1 VIWKENASN
10 EYKTRT
16 AWHRVIC
23 WNKLAEWAGSLQKGT
38 YVEEGE
44 LRYREYT
51 PAESNHCIRVAEIYA
66 NSILALDRAAAQ
78 DWPGIES
85 ANPCPAFFFDA
96 FET

>member
-1 VIWKENASN
+1 LEIERCN

-16 AWHRVIC
+16 EWHRVIC

-66 NSILALDRAAAQ
+66 NSILALDRAAAH
-78 DWPGIES
+78 PSSSSAES
-85 ANPCPAFFFDA
+85 DGGDEPVY
-96 FET
+96 